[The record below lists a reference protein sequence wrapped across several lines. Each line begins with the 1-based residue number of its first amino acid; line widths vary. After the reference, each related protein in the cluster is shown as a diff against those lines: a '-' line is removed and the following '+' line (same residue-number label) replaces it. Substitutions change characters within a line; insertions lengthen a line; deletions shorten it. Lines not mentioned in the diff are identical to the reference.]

1 MSLDRF
7 RPSHLRAT
15 SFLPQIGSFIQ
26 EWSAY
31 FKDMFGLGGNDFAS
45 GGLALGMIGGM
56 IAVAK
61 TAGDYLWEWLQRKFI
76 VVATF
81 NNTDESYQ
89 WLLSYLAD
97 HPMATSTSRFT
108 IATDLSGKP
117 GQTRV
122 DEDAGYGIYLPR
134 VFFIPSAGRHF
145 FWFKN
150 RLLWLSKEQAQRQA
164 GSSSGP
170 GLPTEV
176 IKIASIGRSRDILE
190 DLIQEAQR
198 KYVEKEK
205 GRTVIFASDG
215 YGNWRRTRSRPV
227 RPLDTIV
234 LDSGLKSWILADVIE
249 FLGSEKWYADRG
261 IPYRRGYLLYGYPGT
276 GKTSFITSLAGELRL
291 NIYVISLANKMLTDE
306 SLIELMSQTPPRCIL
321 LLEDIDAAFVSRTMT
336 ADGSAAASAVS
347 GGSTTTGVTFSGL
360 LNAIDGVAAQE
371 GRILCMTTNHIEKLD
386 PALIRPGRID
396 CQVLLDRGTQAQA
409 HELFLKF
416 YSHGTYEHEFIAEEA
431 AKTLQ
436 AGPST
441 GVADRVF
448 RGVKLK
454 RQDSILE
461 QQPLLK
467 KQPTQLGMVPT
478 QQNLEEYARQFSEQ
492 IPNKQFSMAQLQG
505 YLMRFKYDPRAAVA
519 NVGALLAVANSGN
532 DMASSSLGRPL
543 SFDSSKA
550 VDEKMLIK
558 DATAAQE

>member
-7 RPSHLRAT
+7 RPSHLRSL
-15 SFLPQIGSFIQ
+15 SFLPQFGSLIQ
-26 EWSAY
+26 EWSTY
-31 FKDMFGLGGNDFAS
+31 FKEIFGIGGNDFAS
-45 GGLALGMIGGM
+45 GGLALGMIGGV
-56 IAVAK
+56 IAIAK
-61 TAGDYLWEWLQRKFI
+61 TAGDYFIEWLQRKFI

-117 GQTRV
+117 GQNRT
-122 DEDAGYGIYLPR
+122 DEDSGYGIYLPR

-164 GSSSGP
+164 GQASSGP
-170 GLPTEV
+170 GLPSEV
-176 IKIASIGRSRDILE
+176 IKIASFGRSRSVLE

-198 KYVEKEK
+198 KFVEKEK
-205 GRTVIFASDG
+205 GRTVIYASDG

-234 LDSGLKSWILADVIE
+234 LDRGLKSWILSDVIE

-336 ADGSAAASAVS
+336 QDGSAAASAVS
-347 GGSTTTGVTFSGL
+347 GGTPSTGVTFSGL

-416 YSHGTYEHEFIAEEA
+416 YSHGTYDHDLIAEEA
-431 AKTLQ
+431 AKTED
-436 AGPST
+436 GV
-441 GVADRVF
+441 GVAERIF
-448 RGVKLK
+448 QGVKLK
-454 RQDSILE
+454 RQDTMAE
-461 QQPLLK
+461 QEALMKKQVK
-467 KQPTQLGMVPT
+467 KQPTKIGMVPT

-492 IPNKQFSMAQLQG
+492 IPEKQFSMAQLQG

-519 NVGALLAVANSGN
+519 NVGALLSVANSGN
-532 DMASSSLGRPL
+532 DMAGLSRPL
-543 SFDSSKA
+543 SFDASQPVNTSK
-550 VDEKMLIK
+550 LIK
-558 DATAAQE
+558 DATDAE